1 MNKRRMNKRT
11 FFKLL
16 ASAAVSRIITPS
28 ATAFANE
35 KLSNWSG
42 NLTYGTDRLTEA
54 ASVEEVRSFVKSHA
68 RFKALGTRH
77 CFNSIADSR
86 DAFVSLKPMHEMV
99 AVDSH
104 ARTATVEA
112 GVTYGVL
119 APIWKAR
126 DLPYTIWL
134 RFRTS
139 RWQAP
144 AAPVRMDPERATEI
158 LLRRLRRSSL

>member
-1 MNKRRMNKRT
+1 MNKRT
-11 FFKLL
+11 FLNL
-16 ASAAVSRIITPS
+16 IASAAVSRIITPS
-28 ATAFANE
+28 ALAFASE
-35 KLSNWSG
+35 KLSTWSV

-104 ARTATVEA
+104 ARTVTVEA

-119 APIWKAR
+119 APYLESK
-126 DLPYTIWL
+126 
-134 RFRTS
+134 
-139 RWQAP
+139 
-144 AAPVRMDPERATEI
+144 
-158 LLRRLRRSSL
+158 